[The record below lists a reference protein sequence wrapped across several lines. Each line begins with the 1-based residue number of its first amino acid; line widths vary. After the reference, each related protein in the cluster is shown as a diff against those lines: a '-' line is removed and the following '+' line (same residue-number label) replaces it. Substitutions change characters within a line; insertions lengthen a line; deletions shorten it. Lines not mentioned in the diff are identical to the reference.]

1 MKIRENVTKYK
12 KSDTVIFLICLHDMS
27 HVSHEK
33 AQGLSVDHKVSKP
46 SLSSEIM
53 HSTILAAPFSY
64 STVFTL

>member
-12 KSDTVIFLICLHDMS
+12 KSDTVIFL
-27 HVSHEK
+27 K